1 VMKQGGEVYWK
12 CVFLTCEVSI
22 DIGIAKHK
30 IQQGLYLHLKWYYP
44 FPSHLHVPLGLHH
57 KYMTTLK
64 RWGGDVCR

>member
-44 FPSHLHVPLGLHH
+44 FPLLLICTSHLDS
-57 KYMTTLK
+57 TISI
-64 RWGGDVCR
+64 

>member
-1 VMKQGGEVYWK
+1 
-12 CVFLTCEVSI
+12 VSI